1 MKKIKL
7 PPPFRFFNIRRR
19 AKGGITLDEA
29 VAMAAQYG
37 LQDEVRAA
45 VEVYG
50 LSPREALQ
58 EWDIIA

>member
-1 MKKIKL
+1 MKKMKL

-19 AKGGITLDEA
+19 APRDISLDEA
-29 VAMAAQYG
+29 VAMAAPYG
-37 LQDEVRAA
+37 LQDEVRTA

-58 EWDIIA
+58 EWDIIC